1 MIRIKDIQEYIDD
14 TMLEIIFRQREEE
27 IYSDNK
33 MTNEQI
39 TEITEEYTVDYEKL
53 IIAIKNLPP
62 HFHNTR
68 EGILEK
74 LEEYRKREN
83 QVMAYENEKF
93 YKTRILWWN

>member
-1 MIRIKDIQEYIDD
+1 MIRIKDIEEYIDD
-14 TMLEIIFRQREEE
+14 TMLETIFRQREEK
-27 IYSDNK
+27 IYNDNK

-83 QVMAYENEKF
+83 QVIAYENEKF
-93 YKTRILWWN
+93 YKTRIL